1 MNIIKTTIILFLF
14 ISTLF
19 AKNNEVTLQLKW
31 KHQFQFAGY
40 YAAIH
45 KGYYEEEGL
54 NVIIKEAFSDM
65 DIVDEVLNNNAQ
77 FGVGTSEL
85 ILDFAKNKP
94 ITVLGVIFQHS
105 ALAIMSLNKNINTI
119 HDLVGKNIMIERGS
133 ADIYALFKRENID
146 TNSFKILPHTFN
158 VQSLIENKVDAM
170 SIYSIDEPYY
180 LQQKGLRYNIFS
192 PREAGID
199 FYGDNL
205 FTSQNMIN
213 SNPEIVEKFK
223 RASLKGWKYAMSNQ
237 NEIIEIIMKNYNTQN
252 KLKEYY
258 EFEAK
263 KMMDLIYP
271 EILEIGYMQKGRW
284 EHIVNIYKELGFLN
298 KDIEFK
304 KFLYS
309 PNKIFFEEYKYFI
322 FLTLFFICVIFIVS
336 SIAYYI
342 NKVNQKLTKSEQ
354 RHKIIFQNS
363 ATAGIVWKKDYI
375 ITDWNKQATKLFGWS
390 ANEVIG
396 KNFIDLLVPLNEKSN
411 ASKHIN
417 SFLENNDLYIFTNE
431 NVIKNGN
438 SILCEWYNTQ
448 LVNSESKEELE
459 VISSIIDITQRVENE
474 KILNQLAN
482 YDALTNLPNRAYF
495 ETVLERN
502 YSLSKRNNTILGLAF
517 IDLDGFKAINDTY
530 GHHVGD
536 FLLQEISKRFQNNIR
551 KEDVIARIGGDE
563 FALAFYISNEN
574 ENYENFLNKLLYVI
588 STPIKYTDTIN
599 LKVSASIGVS
609 FYSSKN
615 KVSIKELIKQAD
627 NAMYK
632 VKKEGKNSFF
642 VYINNE

>member
-1 MNIIKTTIILFLF
+1 
-14 ISTLF
+14 
-19 AKNNEVTLQLKW
+19 
-31 KHQFQFAGY
+31 
-40 YAAIH
+40 
-45 KGYYEEEGL
+45 
-54 NVIIKEAFSDM
+54 
-65 DIVDEVLNNNAQ
+65 
-77 FGVGTSEL
+77 
-85 ILDFAKNKP
+85 
-94 ITVLGVIFQHS
+94 
-105 ALAIMSLNKNINTI
+105 
-119 HDLVGKNIMIERGS
+119 
-133 ADIYALFKRENID
+133 
-146 TNSFKILPHTFN
+146 
-158 VQSLIENKVDAM
+158 
-170 SIYSIDEPYY
+170 
-180 LQQKGLRYNIFS
+180 
-192 PREAGID
+192 
-199 FYGDNL
+199 
-205 FTSQNMIN
+205 
-213 SNPEIVEKFK
+213 
-223 RASLKGWKYAMSNQ
+223 
-237 NEIIEIIMKNYNTQN
+237 
-252 KLKEYY
+252 
-258 EFEAK
+258 
-263 KMMDLIYP
+263 MMDLIYP

-642 VYINNE
+642 VYINNQ

>member
-213 SNPEIVEKFK
+213 SDPEIVEKFK

-304 KFLYS
+304 NFLYS

>member
-1 MNIIKTTIILFLF
+1 MIRYFLIFILLKSILFGCSLCSIYTPRTHVSTQIKADKEYIKTLKINWV
-14 ISTLF
+14 F
-19 AKNNEVTLQLKW
+19 ANE
-31 KHQFQFAGY
+31 
-40 YAAIH
+40 
-45 KGYYEEEGL
+45 
-54 NVIIKEAFSDM
+54 
-65 DIVDEVLNNNAQ
+65 
-77 FGVGTSEL
+77 
-85 ILDFAKNKP
+85 
-94 ITVLGVIFQHS
+94 
-105 ALAIMSLNKNINTI
+105 
-119 HDLVGKNIMIERGS
+119 
-133 ADIYALFKRENID
+133 
-146 TNSFKILPHTFN
+146 
-158 VQSLIENKVDAM
+158 
-170 SIYSIDEPYY
+170 
-180 LQQKGLRYNIFS
+180 
-192 PREAGID
+192 
-199 FYGDNL
+199 
-205 FTSQNMIN
+205 FT
-213 SNPEIVEKFK
+213 
-223 RASLKGWKYAMSNQ
+223 
-237 NEIIEIIMKNYNTQN
+237 
-252 KLKEYY
+252 
-258 EFEAK
+258 
-263 KMMDLIYP
+263 
-271 EILEIGYMQKGRW
+271 
-284 EHIVNIYKELGFLN
+284 KELLQIYDKN
-298 KDIEFK
+298 LD
-304 KFLYS
+304 
-309 PNKIFFEEYKYFI
+309 
-322 FLTLFFICVIFIVS
+322 S
-336 SIAYYI
+336 SFDEKELALI
-342 NKVNQKLTKSEQ
+342 Q
-354 RHKIIFQNS
+354 
-363 ATAGIVWKKDYI
+363 TALIDYL
-375 ITDWNKQATKLFGWS
+375 KP
-390 ANEVIG
+390 
-396 KNFIDLLVPLNEKSN
+396 KNFITSISYDKQINEKSN

-642 VYINNE
+642 VYINNQ